1 MSGFLDIFLNTNNC
15 NITEGHS
22 QQCIK
27 QIELLKKI
35 VKNSNIKNVLEIGFN
50 AGHSAEIFLEN
61 NENINLTSFDVG
73 YHDYTLVGKK
83 YIDKTFPNR
92 HTLILGD
99 SLLEV
104 PKYPADKK
112 FDIIFIDG
120 GHAYYVAYGD
130 ILNCKKF
137 SHQDT
142 IVIMDDTYFPITNI
156 NHTHDPTLAWTDAI
170 KNNIILPISNIVY
183 DNEYP
188 HYRGMSLGKYIIQ
201 N

>member
-1 MSGFLDIFLNTNNC
+1 MSDSLDIFLNKNNC

-27 QIELLKKI
+27 QIVLLKKI
-35 VKNSNIKNVLEIGFN
+35 VKHNIKNVLEIGFN
-50 AGHSAEIFLEN
+50 AGHSAEIFLGN
-61 NENINLTSFDVG
+61 NKNINLTSFDLG
-73 YHDYTLVGKK
+73 YHDYTLTGKR
-83 YIDKTFPNR
+83 YIDEAFPNR

-99 SLLEV
+99 SLVEV
-104 PKYPADKK
+104 PKYSENTK
-112 FDIIFIDG
+112 FDLIFIDG

-137 SHQDT
+137 AHQDT

-170 KNNIILPISNIVY
+170 KNSIILPISNIIY
-183 DNEYP
+183 DTEFPNF
-188 HYRGMSLGKYIIQ
+188 RGMSLGKYIL
-201 N
+201 